1 MAGKRI
7 RISKRMLFA
16 WCVMGGLI
24 VLCSPRALTGKFQ
37 FAFARIFR
45 LPLSIGRN
53 MPLSASTEVSI
64 RNEEARKE
72 AQYQNHIINLEEEL
86 HQKNLALEQIS
97 GMRSRLRGL
106 EGAQIMPVD
115 IITASVEGK
124 QCELVINRGS
134 EDGLTKGLYVIGDNS
149 AIGTITEL
157 AGRTAK
163 VRLFT
168 DSSSIVQ
175 VNIAGLD
182 LNMLMQGDGANRA
195 KIKLVPIKHKINTG
209 DAVLI
214 HKKPGWLDSAMIV
227 GNVAECKRDS
237 KTPGLWDITVRPVCD
252 ITKLNTVAALKMSST
267 PITEKPVPHRK

>member
-7 RISKRMLFA
+7 RVSRRMLFA
-16 WCVMGGLI
+16 WCMLGGLI
-24 VLCSPRALTGKFQ
+24 LLFSPRAVTSKFQ

-45 LPLSIGRN
+45 WPLSIGRN
-53 MPLSASTEVSI
+53 IPLSAGTEVSLQ
-64 RNEEARKE
+64 NEQARKE
-72 AQYQNHIINLEEEL
+72 AQYQNYIINLEEEL
-86 HQKNLALEQIS
+86 RQKNRTLEQVT

-106 EGAQIMPVD
+106 EGAQIMPAD

-124 QCELVINRGS
+124 QCELIINRGS

-149 AIGTITEL
+149 VIGTLTEL

-168 DSSSIVQ
+168 DSSSVVQ

-182 LNMLMQGDGANRA
+182 INMLMQGDGANRA
-195 KIKLVPIKHKINTG
+195 KIKLVPIKHKIKVG
-209 DAVLI
+209 DAVLMR
-214 HKKPGWLDSAMIV
+214 KRAGLLDAPMIA
-227 GNVAECKRDS
+227 GAVAECKRDS

-252 ITKLNTVAALKMSST
+252 TARVNTVAVVKMNQSIGFR
-267 PITEKPVPHRK
+267 PAK